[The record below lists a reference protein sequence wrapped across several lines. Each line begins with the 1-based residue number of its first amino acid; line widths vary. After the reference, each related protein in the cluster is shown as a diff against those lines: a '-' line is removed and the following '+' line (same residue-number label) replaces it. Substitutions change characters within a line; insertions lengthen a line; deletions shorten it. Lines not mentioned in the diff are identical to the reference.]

1 VLCCIFLLSFLV
13 SKNGSGKFVTT
24 TYQRR
29 LVEMAEVSVTFDMR
43 SALGDVRCA
52 SKVFLTF
59 LFSSKEV
66 GIQF

>member
-1 VLCCIFLLSFLV
+1 
-13 SKNGSGKFVTT
+13 
-24 TYQRR
+24 
-29 LVEMAEVSVTFDMR
+29 MAEVSVTFDMR